1 MKRILLLFSVQSRLH
16 KLAEP
21 ERLTELL
28 NDTSRAQ
35 FEFAYFNDLSFY
47 LDNNEASFIDEVSG
61 KHLDDYDAIYI
72 RHWGIPESQGHGLA
86 IARYCKLKNIPFI
99 DREVWRVWSPYKK
112 TQNIN
117 FFLEGVFFSKKFMGD
132 APHIASG
139 F

>member
-99 DREVWRVWSPYKK
+99 DREVWRVGSLNKM
-112 TQNIN
+112 TT
-117 FFLEGVFFSKKFMGD
+117 
-132 APHIASG
+132 
-139 F
+139 